1 MLELE
6 TQLRRWLEGSERV
19 SILGIGNMLRSDDA
33 IGVVL
38 VQLMQRKLLDGVNL
52 LNCETVPENFIGQVE
67 AFQPTHVLLIDAAE
81 FGGAPGDARLFS
93 PESVVGITLSTHAI
107 SLSLLAR
114 IIEDRTKAKV
124 RILGVQPKL
133 LEFGE
138 TLSPELKEAS
148 KGISKALIRMLR
160 ELFP

>member
-6 TQLRRWLEGSERV
+6 TKLRRWLEGCQRV
-19 SILGIGNMLRSDDA
+19 SILGIGNLLRSDDA
-33 IGVVL
+33 VGLVL
-38 VQLMQRKLLDGVNL
+38 VQLMQEKVPDSVNL

-93 PESVVGITLSTHAI
+93 PERVVGITLSTHAI
-107 SLSLLAR
+107 SLSLLAK
-114 IIEDRTKAKV
+114 IIEDRTRARV
-124 RILGVQPKL
+124 RILGVQPKV

-138 TLSPELKEAS
+138 TLSSELKEAS
-148 KGISKALIRMLR
+148 KGISKALIRVLK
-160 ELFP
+160 ELVP